1 MPDPTTTV
9 DFQVMLFASLKE
21 KAGRAAVP
29 VTVPSGARVAD
40 LLTHLREAEPA
51 IAPYLEATRVAVNLE
66 FAPGDRVLTAGDQV
80 ALIPPVGGG

>member
-1 MPDPTTTV
+1 MSEPTALV

-29 VTVPSGARVAD
+29 VSLPAGATVQALTAR
-40 LLTHLREAEPA
+40 LREAEPA
-51 IAPYLEATRVAVNLE
+51 IAPYLEATRVAVNME
-66 FAPGDRVLTAGDQV
+66 FVPGDRVLRPGDQV